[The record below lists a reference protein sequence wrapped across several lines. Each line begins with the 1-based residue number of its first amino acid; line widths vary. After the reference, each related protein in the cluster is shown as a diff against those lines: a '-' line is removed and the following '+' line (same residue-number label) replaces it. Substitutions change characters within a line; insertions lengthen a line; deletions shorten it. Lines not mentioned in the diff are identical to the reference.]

1 MTPSSVISTAI
12 CAVGNCCLCGQR
24 TANQESGS
32 QSYNRIKFGEYGKN
46 QRVAEY
52 VVSLADSG
60 DTVGANPVSYTH
72 LDLLLAS
79 ATVPAIYLFFKNY
92 IAQNLHKETK
102 LSARLMNWF
111 LILMCIVIGVF
122 LSITL
127 FQEVGK

>member
-1 MTPSSVISTAI
+1 MPFLYPLLSWARGMEFPMITTTVMPCSVAAFTI
-12 CAVGNCCLCGQR
+12 G
-24 TANQESGS
+24 
-32 QSYNRIKFGEYGKN
+32 
-46 QRVAEY
+46 
-52 VVSLADSG
+52 
-60 DTVGANPVSYTH
+60 
-72 LDLLLAS
+72 LLLAFS
-79 ATVPAIYLFFKNY
+79 RKVNLLVILFLCHWALIAFSKVYVYKIPKTCCWQAPPYLHLPVFKNY